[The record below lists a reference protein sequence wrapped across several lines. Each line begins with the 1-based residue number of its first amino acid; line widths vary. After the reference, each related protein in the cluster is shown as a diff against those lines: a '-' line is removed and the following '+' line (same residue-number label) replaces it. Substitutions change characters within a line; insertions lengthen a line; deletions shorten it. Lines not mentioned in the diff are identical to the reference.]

1 MFTHT
6 VESGISDVQA
16 HTAHRYLRHT
26 GNAGLSGFAG
36 REPLLVNT
44 ETLTAVANR
53 EMLIAV
59 GRQVVSL
66 DNLLRSVFP
75 VLGSV
80 LRLWQ
85 PFNS

>member
-6 VESGISDVQA
+6 VEPGISDVQV

-44 ETLTAVANR
+44 ETLTADANK
-53 EMLIAV
+53 EMFIAA
-59 GRQVVSL
+59 GLQVVSL
-66 DNLLRSVFP
+66 DNLLHSVFP
-75 VLGSV
+75 VLGCASC
-80 LRLWQ
+80 LWQ

>member
-1 MFTHT
+1 
-6 VESGISDVQA
+6 VQV

-44 ETLTAVANR
+44 ETLTADANK
-53 EMLIAV
+53 EMFIAA
-59 GRQVVSL
+59 GLQVVSL
-66 DNLLRSVFP
+66 DNLHSVFP
-75 VLGSV
+75 VLGSA
-80 LRLWQ
+80 LCLWQ